1 MTTDVIP
8 PSLASNTKVYDPV
21 QYFTEE
27 DIANQITYVDYEV
40 YNAVQPWE
48 VIRQIWR
55 SPMTTRSPI
64 KEMIQRFNAITNWT
78 LVTILSQNTP
88 KARAQLY
95 SKFVKIAKVGVL
107 EHILCARETNLPVQ
121 QLREMN
127 NFNGVM
133 AIIGA
138 LNNKAITRLT
148 QTRSLLSKRTQK
160 ALEKLDQLLNMRGN
174 FRSYRDLL
182 ADLDPPAIP
191 FMGLILSDYT
201 FIVEG
206 NASAVDG
213 MINFSQRKLMW
224 TNCLELLMKFQNGSE
239 ADAPQHWA
247 AERLIAKTPQWTDEL
262 AFERSCAIEPDGES
276 VRRDD
281 VSSISILAAKTTE
294 RSTSTEN
301 NERSEDLALSSSK

>member
-107 EHILCARETNLPVQ
+107 EHISMCT
-121 QLREMN
+121 
-127 NFNGVM
+127 
-133 AIIGA
+133 
-138 LNNKAITRLT
+138 
-148 QTRSLLSKRTQK
+148 
-160 ALEKLDQLLNMRGN
+160 
-174 FRSYRDLL
+174 
-182 ADLDPPAIP
+182 
-191 FMGLILSDYT
+191 
-201 FIVEG
+201 
-206 NASAVDG
+206 
-213 MINFSQRKLMW
+213 
-224 TNCLELLMKFQNGSE
+224 
-239 ADAPQHWA
+239 
-247 AERLIAKTPQWTDEL
+247 
-262 AFERSCAIEPDGES
+262 
-276 VRRDD
+276 
-281 VSSISILAAKTTE
+281 
-294 RSTSTEN
+294 
-301 NERSEDLALSSSK
+301 